1 MNIDKIP
8 RGDLAYASRVEVLSL
23 SRLSGTTGGSGGYHA
38 ASSSSS
44 SSSSSPPPSP
54 PSSTPTKRNLDEAER
69 VLREALLSIKR
80 PKLTYHALFLA
91 YLKAGPVYMHKAQQL
106 IIEMKDR
113 GIHPPD
119 QIEVGLT
126 LSYHSHKQ
134 VFLPLIHP

>member
-1 MNIDKIP
+1 MGQNSP
-8 RGDLAYASRVEVLSL
+8 LLVRNRVTTTSLFLSL
-23 SRLSGTTGGSGGYHA
+23 LSSLLPVGTA
-38 ASSSSS
+38 AS
-44 SSSSSPPPSP
+44 PLTNTGARNTPSP